1 MLQTTYRWVL
11 RLEDTQVKDEGT
23 YECQV
28 STEIKTNALVHLK
41 VLGKWKKSLPRRLKM
56 RYILKCR
63 CSIYNCTTSSDDIA
77 LYCKNITHY
86 DFLRAVNMQKVNAEK
101 SKVKDCQ
108 IWETYEN
115 MLIKRFI
122 CIPIIESI

>member
-41 VLGKWKKSLPRRLKM
+41 VLGKWK
-56 RYILKCR
+56 
-63 CSIYNCTTSSDDIA
+63 NHIA
-77 LYCKNITHY
+77 LYCKNTTHY
-86 DFLRAVNMQKVNAEK
+86 HDLRAVNMQKVNAEK

-108 IWETYEN
+108 I
-115 MLIKRFI
+115 LGKV
-122 CIPIIESI
+122 